1 MTPPAQRRRKFS
13 GRTSGANI
21 PNVHVYICAVC
32 QSWNNGKKPAQCNGC
47 GSMAFIHFSSKAEA
61 KRYGELKLEEFAG
74 LISDIELQPRFPLN
88 AYRWDMEKAGGFGE
102 GELIK
107 IGAYV
112 GDFRYVRYS
121 YGPRKDYSRNG
132 ADVIEDVKGGADT
145 PLSAWKRKHA
155 EAQYGITIQ
164 IVKR

>member
-21 PNVHVYICAVC
+21 PNIHVYICPAC
-32 QSWNNGKKPAQCNGC
+32 LSWYNSKKPAQCRVC
-47 GSMAFIHFSSKAEA
+47 DSLTFIHLSSKAEA
-61 KRYGELKLEEFAG
+61 KRFGELMLEQRAG
-74 LISDIELQPRFPLN
+74 LVTDIKLQPRFSLS

-107 IGAYV
+107 IGTYV
-112 GDFRYVRYS
+112 ADFQ
-121 YGPRKDYSRNG
+121 YSRSG
-132 ADVIEDVKGGADT
+132 ATIIEDVKGGADT

>member
-1 MTPPAQRRRKFS
+1 MIGLDHPYRRRKFS

-21 PNVHVYICAVC
+21 PNAHVYICEGC
-32 QSWNNGKKPAQCNGC
+32 QSWNNGKKPAQCDQC
-47 GSMAFIHFSSKAEA
+47 GSLAFTHFSSKAET
-61 KRYGELKLEEFAG
+61 KRYGELMLELRTG
-74 LISDIELQPRFPLN
+74 MISELELQPRFSLS

-107 IGAYV
+107 IGTYV
-112 GDFRYVRYS
+112 ADFQ
-121 YGPRKDYSRNG
+121 YSRSG
-132 ADVIEDVKGGADT
+132 ATIIEDVKGGADT

-155 EAQYGITIQ
+155 EAQYGIKIQ

>member
-21 PNVHVYICAVC
+21 PNIHVYICEGC
-32 QSWNNGKKPAQCNGC
+32 QSWNNGKKPAQCDQC
-47 GSMAFIHFSSKAEA
+47 GSLAVIHFSSKAEA
-61 KRYGELKLEEFAG
+61 KRYGELMLEQRAG
-74 LISDIELQPRFPLN
+74 LISDLYLQPRFPLH
-88 AYRWDMEKAGGFGE
+88 AYDRI
-102 GELIK
+102 LQPLL

-112 GDFRYVRYS
+112 GDFRYIRCGVT
-121 YGPRKDYSRNG
+121 
-132 ADVIEDVKGGADT
+132 VFEDVKGGADT

-155 EAQYGITIQ
+155 EAQYGIKIQ